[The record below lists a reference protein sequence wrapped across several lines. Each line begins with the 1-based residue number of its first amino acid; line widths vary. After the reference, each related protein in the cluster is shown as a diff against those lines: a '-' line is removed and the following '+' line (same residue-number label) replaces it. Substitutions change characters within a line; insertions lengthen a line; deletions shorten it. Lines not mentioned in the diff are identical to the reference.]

1 MIKDLLTE
9 LESRVQG
16 KYVAIED
23 VDDAL
28 QCCLDELLIGL
39 VS

>member
-1 MIKDLLTE
+1 MVEDLLAE
-9 LESRVQG
+9 LESGVQG
-16 KYVAIED
+16 KDVAVEN

-39 VS
+39 VP